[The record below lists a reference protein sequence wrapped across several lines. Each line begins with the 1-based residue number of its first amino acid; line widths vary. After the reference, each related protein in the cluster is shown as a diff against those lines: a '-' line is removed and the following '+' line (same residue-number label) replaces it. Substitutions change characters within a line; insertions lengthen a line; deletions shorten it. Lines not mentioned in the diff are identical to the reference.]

1 MCFLKSYHYFHWH
14 TLLNLK
20 ALHKNIFFLGTMVQ
34 KQHAIRRNEYSS
46 NGRSIESTYP
56 HFEFNSVRSRFW
68 QLLVCGRKF
77 SWNFQVS
84 SLLTFFFFLLR
95 FSIWVNQGKKVNKRL
110 FSTWLDLLKLVDIF
124 RIVHKVGKY

>member
-1 MCFLKSYHYFHWH
+1 MSKFYNNVFSEILSLFSLAYIIEFKNFSQKKHY
-14 TLLNLK
+14 
-20 ALHKNIFFLGTMVQ
+20 FFLGTMVQ
-34 KQHAIRRNEYSS
+34 KQHAIRRNEYST

-77 SWNFQVS
+77 SRNFQVS

-95 FSIWVNQGKKVNKRL
+95 FSIWVNQGKKVNKRVVFYL
-110 FSTWLDLLKLVDIF
+110 I
-124 RIVHKVGKY
+124 R

>member
-1 MCFLKSYHYFHWH
+1 MRLPYLIVVKNTIVLSKFYNNVFSEILSLFSLTYIIEFKNSSLKY
-14 TLLNLK
+14 
-20 ALHKNIFFLGTMVQ
+20 FFLPGTMVQ

-77 SWNFQVS
+77 SRNFQVS
-84 SLLTFFFFLLR
+84 SLLTFFFY
-95 FSIWVNQGKKVNKRL
+95 FSCYAFQFGLIKERK
-110 FSTWLDLLKLVDIF
+110 
-124 RIVHKVGKY
+124 